1 MKGEIMRLVIG
12 GASQGKL
19 DYVLGKYGLEEKDVM
34 DGNTNDMVELNHKV
48 FYAFETWFKRQLKI
62 GRVPEDA
69 ADALLSSLPELI
81 VICDEVGSG
90 IVPVDPFER
99 EFRERLG
106 RYLIKLASKSQSVER
121 VFCGIGQKIK

>member
-1 MKGEIMRLVIG
+1 MRLVIG

-19 DYVLGKYGLEEKDVM
+19 DYVLRRYGLEEKNVM
-34 DGNTNDMVELNHKV
+34 DGNTGDMVDIDHKV
-48 FYAFETWFKRQLKI
+48 FYAFEAWFKRQLKAG
-62 GRVPEDA
+62 GRPEDA
-69 ADALLSSLPELI
+69 ADVLLSSLPELI

-90 IVPVDPFER
+90 IVPVEPFER

-106 RYLIKLASKSQSVER
+106 RYLIKLAERSQSVER